1 MFLSVARGKVS
12 EGIDF
17 DRHYGRAVVLFG
29 IPFQYT
35 KSHIL
40 LSRLE
45 YLRRTFAIREDE
57 FLAFDALRQASQC
70 VGRVIRNKS
79 DYGLMIFA
87 DKRYNNASKRSKLP
101 PWITNFLEESNTNLS
116 TEEAVAVA
124 RNFLRT
130 IAQPLPPSSAQS
142 ATLLTLQQ
150 LQDRARQNQGPQVQ
164 REDLQEERKD
174 QEEEE
179 KEDANG
185 VEVDGSQST
194 QAAKRIRL
202 TVR

>member
-124 RNFLRT
+124 RSFLRA
-130 IAQPLPPSSAQS
+130 IAQPLPAAAAAQS
-142 ATLLTLQQ
+142 ATLLTLEQ
-150 LQDRARQNQGPQVQ
+150 LQARSRQSEQQQ
-164 REDLQEERKD
+164 QEI
-174 QEEEE
+174 Q
-179 KEDANG
+179 DANSNVAAAG
-185 VEVDGSQST
+185 EGEEQSN
-194 QAAKRIRL
+194 KRIRL
-202 TVR
+202 TVNA